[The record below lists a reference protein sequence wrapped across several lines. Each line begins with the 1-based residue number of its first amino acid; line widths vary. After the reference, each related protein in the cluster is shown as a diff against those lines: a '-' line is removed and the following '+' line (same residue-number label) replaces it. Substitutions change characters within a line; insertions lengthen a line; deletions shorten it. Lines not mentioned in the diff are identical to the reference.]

1 MEINF
6 PVGERRRGVG
16 ERRRGWE
23 KGGEGWEK
31 EENYPLSPL

>member
-31 EENYPLSPL
+31 EEDYPLSPL

>member
-31 EENYPLSPL
+31 EEDYPLPPL